1 MKIKTITRIITSIAI
16 IVLIIMSS
24 TYIYAGVLPSD
35 INGSGRLARLD
46 FIDNITNFVK
56 WIGTFIAVGALMVI
70 GIKYVTGSIEEKAN
84 YKKSMMP
91 YLIGCFILFGA
102 SMLVPKFKDLFTS
115 YSDKESF
122 ANSVLGFIQ
131 LLGTLVSVGAL
142 MIIGIKYMLGSAEQ
156 RASYKKSLLPY
167 FIGSILIFG
176 AVNLTSVIYK
186 SVIYTQI
193 EKSDAIEEA
202 EDFVEELYARYPE
215 PRSDDDIQNIKRE
228 LQSELSRAEAQ
239 YHEEAREFGATS
251 EEASKALQYML
262 YIQGELGKFL

>member
-1 MKIKTITRIITSIAI
+1 MKIKTVVKIITSLAI
-16 IVLIIMSS
+16 IVLMIISS
-24 TYIYAGVLPSD
+24 TYIYAAVLPSD

-102 SMLVPKFKDLFTS
+102 SMLVPKFKDIFTS
-115 YSDKESF
+115 YDNKESF

-131 LLGTLVSVGAL
+131 VFGTLVSVGAL

-176 AVNLTSVIYK
+176 AVNITTMIYK

-193 EKSDAIEEA
+193 EKSEVTEEA
-202 EDFVEELYARYPE
+202 EGFVAELYARYPE
-215 PRSDDDIQNIKRE
+215 PRSNDDIQNIKRE
-228 LQSELSRAEAQ
+228 LQLELSRAETQ
-239 YHEEAREFGATS
+239 YHEEVKLYGATS
-251 EEASKALQYML
+251 KEASEALQYML
-262 YIQGELGKFL
+262 YIQGELGKLL